1 MNKEKRLNKRQ
12 VQILEDMFSRLLMKE
27 TMEDIAKSHGISR
40 KTLSQWKNSEHG
52 KQLNLEFQRRHSE
65 SFIQSFYDLVHEKMQ
80 TSFKDREL
88 FAKLHG
94 LMKPEK
100 HEVHNA
106 NENQNIVKDGLTKNH
121 LADLEALLDG
131 ETKIKRIK

>member
-1 MNKEKRLNKRQ
+1 MSNEKRLNKRQ

-40 KTLSQWKNSEHG
+40 KTLSQWKNTEHG
-52 KQLNLEFQRRHSE
+52 KQLNLEFQRENSE
-65 SFIQSFYDLVHEKMQ
+65 SFVQSFYDLVHEKMQ

-94 LMKPEK
+94 LLKPDKQEII
-100 HEVHNA
+100 
-106 NENQNIVKDGLTKNH
+106 QKDER
-121 LADLEALLDG
+121 DSSDSISQ
-131 ETKIKRIK
+131 ETIDDIKKRIEESQPIRRVK

>member
-1 MNKEKRLNKRQ
+1 MSNEKKLNKRQ

-40 KTLSQWKNSEHG
+40 KTLSQWKNTEHG
-52 KQLNLEFQRRHSE
+52 KQLNLEFQRENSE
-65 SFIQSFYDLVHEKMQ
+65 NFVQSFYDLVHEKMQ

-94 LMKPEK
+94 LLKPDKQEII
-100 HEVHNA
+100 
-106 NENQNIVKDGLTKNH
+106 QKDER
-121 LADLEALLDG
+121 DSSDSISQ
-131 ETKIKRIK
+131 ETIDDIKKRIEESQPIRRVK

>member
-1 MNKEKRLNKRQ
+1 MSNEKRLNKRQ

-40 KTLSQWKNSEHG
+40 KTLSQWKNTEHG
-52 KQLNLEFQRRHSE
+52 KQLNLEFQRENSE
-65 SFIQSFYDLVHEKMQ
+65 SFVQSFYDLVHEKMQ

-94 LMKPEK
+94 LLKPDKQEII
-100 HEVHNA
+100 
-106 NENQNIVKDGLTKNH
+106 QKDERDSTVSISQDTIDDIK
-121 LADLEALLDG
+121 
-131 ETKIKRIK
+131 KRIEESQPIRRVK